1 MMKPA
6 DVAKEFLYPF
16 TEMAIRLAVLFFWVI
31 YSIAKIAIVVIP
43 VVGIVGATI
52 LIIWALPG
60 FFRYLLF
67 ILEARANGNDAPALD
82 AELFGLA
89 DKLWSLA
96 PLVLVAILIWGGITV
111 SPFGIVAVALY
122 SVLVLFLLPASIA
135 ILAIT
140 RSPLESLSP
149 HAIFRM
155 VRICGPAY
163 LFIPAIFVAMS
174 IGIRMLASEG
184 ASMILLEWLVVYEVV
199 LLFTFTGAVLHAKEV
214 PYEVEIEASLEATAD
229 DIASDLDQAR
239 EKVVSHAYGFI
250 SRGNRDGGFAHIL
263 DWIKQ
268 ELDVNVASD

>member
-1 MMKPA
+1 MKPA

-16 TEMAIRLAVLFFWVI
+16 TEMAIPLAVLFFWII

-67 ILEARANGNDAPALD
+67 ILEVRANGNDAPALD

-89 DKLWSLA
+89 DKLWSLS
-96 PLVLVAILIWGGITV
+96 PLVLVAIIIWGGITV

-163 LFIPAIFVAMS
+163 LLIPAIFVAMS

-214 PYEVEIEASLEATAD
+214 SYEVEIEASLEATAD

-239 EKVVSHAYGFI
+239 EKVVNHAYGFI
-250 SRGNRDGGFAHIL
+250 SRGNRDGGFRAHSGL
-263 DWIKQ
+263 D
-268 ELDVNVASD
+268 